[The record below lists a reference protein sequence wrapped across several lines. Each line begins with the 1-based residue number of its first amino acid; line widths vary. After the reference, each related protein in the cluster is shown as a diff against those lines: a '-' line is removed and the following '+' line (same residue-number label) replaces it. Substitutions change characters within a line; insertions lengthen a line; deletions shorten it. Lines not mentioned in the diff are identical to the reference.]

1 MQFTRELSFR
11 STTTSVILTAAAT
24 VVVVAAAAAAAE
36 SFVYDRRRGGVANNL
51 RWAAGPV
58 NVIHDRCC
66 LAMMMVFLML
76 RPQST

>member
-24 VVVVAAAAAAAE
+24 AVVAATAAE

-51 RWAAGPV
+51 RWAARPV
-58 NVIHDRCC
+58 NVIHDRCR

>member
-11 STTTSVILTAAAT
+11 STTTSVILTAAAA
-24 VVVVAAAAAAAE
+24 VVVVAAAAE
-36 SFVYDRRRGGVANNL
+36 SFVYGRRRGRLANNL